1 MNHEAVDV
9 PVRPASPARAVAAV
23 PEVGNTVVNSRGRKA
38 MLTRLLCASLA
49 ACLMPSFSMWAQ
61 EATKDRPAFEVASVK
76 RSPPAEDLDLPTA
89 GTAQPNG
96 RWFARKASLR
106 LLLLSSHGLR
116 SGELVGGPS
125 WIDTEQFS
133 IEARAPAGTSAERMR
148 VMAQTLL
155 ADRFRLRTH
164 TEQRRTPAYALVVA
178 RKDGRLGRGLRPT
191 ASDCSAGRLK
201 GAKSVDGLFLCGGVS
216 LRVVDGVRQVR
227 LRGYSLP
234 EFLKIALASPI
245 LGIAAVDRT
254 GLTGYFDIDIDYV
267 MPPSPGAVD
276 SRPVDGPPLVE
287 AVESQLGLRFE
298 RRDETVQVM
307 VIDHAEMPDPD

>member
-1 MNHEAVDV
+1 
-9 PVRPASPARAVAAV
+9 
-23 PEVGNTVVNSRGRKA
+23 
-38 MLTRLLCASLA
+38 MLKRLLCASLA
-49 ACLMPSFSMWAQ
+49 ASLLPSFSMWAQ

-76 RSPPAEDLDLPTA
+76 RSPPGEDLDLPTP
-89 GTAQPNG
+89 GTTQPSG
-96 RWFARKASLR
+96 RWFARNVSLR
-106 LLLLSSHGLR
+106 LLLLSAHGLR

-125 WIDTEQFS
+125 WIDSEQFN
-133 IEARAPAGTSAERMR
+133 IEARAPAGTPAERMR
-148 VMAQTLL
+148 LMAQTLL

-164 TEQRRTPAYALVVA
+164 TEERRTPAYALVLA
-178 RKDGRLGRGLRPT
+178 RRDGRLGRGLRRT
-191 ASDCSAGRLK
+191 ASDCSAGRLQ
-201 GAKSVDGLFLCGGVS
+201 GPKSADGLFLCGGVS
-216 LRVVDGVRQVR
+216 FRVVDGVRQVR

-245 LGIAAVDRT
+245 LGLTTLDRT

-267 MPPSPGAVD
+267 MPPSPGVAD

-298 RRDETVQVM
+298 RREEVVQVL